1 MSAVVRVI
9 DLLGMLGLILRG
21 DPPRTI
27 DMTDRVWG
35 AAVQGF
41 ALSLREIPRDDS
53 EQLAAVSAVMKNTGN
68 ETLNFVFPGW
78 MHFYA
83 VQIAA
88 SQTPYGRSLL
98 RPERSKERLEIS
110 VGPGDATE
118 TDIPVGSFYE
128 LKAKTEYVVSV
139 TCALPDGTALRSNE
153 IRLKA

>member
-1 MSAVVRVI
+1 MSAVVRFI
-9 DLLGMLGLILRG
+9 DFLGKMGLILRG

-27 DMTDRVWG
+27 NMTDRVWG
-35 AAVQGF
+35 MAVQGF
-41 ALSLREIPRDDS
+41 ALSLREIPRDDA
-53 EQLAAVSAVMKNTGN
+53 EQLASVSVVMKNNGN
-68 ETLNFVFPGW
+68 ETQAFVIPGW

-83 VQIAA
+83 VQIVAA
-88 SQTPYGRSLL
+88 QTPYGRSLL

-128 LKAKTEYVVSV
+128 LKAKTEYAVSV
-139 TCALPDGTALRSNE
+139 TCALPDGTGLRSNE